1 MISCIY
7 ILKIKPALNMILIK
21 CLVKIDKSLEKQS
34 EKKETKCKK
43 QTKKT
48 NKELT
53 TTNEKLPENCKIVR
67 KKDGTID

>member
-1 MISCIY
+1 MQ
-7 ILKIKPALNMILIK
+7 KTNK
-21 CLVKIDKSLEKQS
+21 
-34 EKKETKCKK
+34 
-43 QTKKT
+43 KKT